1 MDPCNLSIT
10 FNTLNPKPWLRAP
23 TRGFFML
30 DLGREAR
37 EEQEKLLQ
45 ETEEAK
51 QKAAASDEGCRAWGL
66 GFRV

>member
-1 MDPCNLSIT
+1 MGLFI
-10 FNTLNPKPWLRAP
+10 
-23 TRGFFML
+23 L

-51 QKAAASDEGCRAWGL
+51 NKADE
-66 GFRV
+66 